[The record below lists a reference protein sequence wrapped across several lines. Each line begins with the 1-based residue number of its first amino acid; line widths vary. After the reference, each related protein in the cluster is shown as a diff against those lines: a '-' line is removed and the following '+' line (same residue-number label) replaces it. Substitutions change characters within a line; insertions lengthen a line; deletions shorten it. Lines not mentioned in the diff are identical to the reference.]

1 MASSGSGDLT
11 WFVRRRGAA
20 LRVRVCGRFS
30 AMLTTLGLTQAERPA
45 GFKGESDVNS
55 GNVLKDDTAPLR
67 TAYILLP
74 LHFYGRAASWFSFI
88 EKARK

>member
-1 MASSGSGDLT
+1 MRG
-11 WFVRRRGAA
+11 RGAA

-30 AMLTTLGLTQAERPA
+30 AMLTTPGLTQAERPA

-67 TAYILLP
+67 TAYILLH
-74 LHFYGRAASWFSFI
+74 HFTFTDGLPVGFFPSLIRP
-88 EKARK
+88 ER

>member
-1 MASSGSGDLT
+1 
-11 WFVRRRGAA
+11 
-20 LRVRVCGRFS
+20 
-30 AMLTTLGLTQAERPA
+30 MLTTPGLTQAERPA
-45 GFKGESDVNS
+45 GFKGESDVNF

-88 EKARK
+88 KKARKMRSSPVVEVEHWMFSQC